1 MEEYTQERFNARFEE
16 QDGSGDRYYDKF
28 YDDEQ
33 SSSNEYDEL
42 DGFDIEDDETA
53 DLKFEAEK
61 VNYLL
66 DDSDR
71 LYEFYENN
79 EAAAL
84 DNTVSEEIADEEKLS
99 AKQTDDEYINAE
111 TEDDMEG
118 FEFMEDNIEAETYAD
133 DVPVFKEREKEGR
146 KN

>member
-1 MEEYTQERFNARFEE
+1 M
-16 QDGSGDRYYDKF
+16 
-28 YDDEQ
+28 
-33 SSSNEYDEL
+33 
-42 DGFDIEDDETA
+42 
-53 DLKFEAEK
+53 
-61 VNYLL
+61 NYLL